1 MTSHNQL
8 YRWLADLVLVIHFS
22 FVAFVVVGFIL
33 IWAGFL
39 FRRSFVRNFYF
50 RLAHLLAMGVVMLEA
65 VGNVVCPLTTWENRL
80 RLLAGDGQRYEGSF
94 IQHWIHRIMFFDFS
108 ESIFT
113 VVYLLFFGLILA
125 TVWFVPPR
133 RPGAGKAKKE

>member
-8 YRWLADLVLVIHFS
+8 YRWLADLVLAMHFS

-133 RPGAGKAKKE
+133 WPGARKAKKE